1 MQTKTL
7 LKSLIVGKPSNPCM
21 HGQADARQSGHF
33 EWTLNDDDDDDDD
46 DDGDGDGDGDDDD
59 DDDDDE
65 IFQREKQVLTS
76 Q

>member
-1 MQTKTL
+1 MHSADYFLRTL
-7 LKSLIVGKPSNPCM
+7 VRAVI
-21 HGQADARQSGHF
+21 
-33 EWTLNDDDDDDDD
+33 EWTLND
-46 DDGDGDGDGDDDD
+46 DDDD

>member
-1 MQTKTL
+1 
-7 LKSLIVGKPSNPCM
+7 M

-46 DDGDGDGDGDDDD
+46 DDGDGDD

>member
-1 MQTKTL
+1 
-7 LKSLIVGKPSNPCM
+7 M
-21 HGQADARQSGHF
+21 HGEADARQSGHF

-46 DDGDGDGDGDDDD
+46 DD
-59 DDDDDE
+59 DE

>member
-1 MQTKTL
+1 MNKIAHCKLYL
-7 LKSLIVGKPSNPCM
+7 LSISFIELIFHYDDFTPIFIISLFS
-21 HGQADARQSGHF
+21 F
-33 EWTLNDDDDDDDD
+33 
-46 DDGDGDGDGDDDD
+46 DDD